1 MFGRKIKNYKFKLLN
16 YSKYIFLYKILILI
30 GAIFKFIKVKIRRKE
45 YKIFSDIIDDIN
57 KYEYRKFSQNN
68 EDGIIEY
75 ILKKTELKKINFVEI
90 GFDFYENNS
99 LNLFKETEKGLLIDA
114 DHDKCFLMK
123 AIIFIFYFFK
133 NIKVE
138 NSRVNKNNINDL
150 IIKKFGN
157 DKVDILSIDI
167 DGIDLYIFEAL
178 DIRPKII
185 VIEYNFW
192 LGPNQSLT
200 IPYDE
205 NFIWKKD
212 IYGGGS
218 LLAMCKIAYKKDYY
232 LIGTDSSCT
241 NAFFIHKDFKDIF
254 EILDPEIKFK
264 RPLRYTKQD
273 FAIAKSFLDDKIFNT
288 I

>member
-157 DKVDILSIDI
+157 DKVDILSIDTEGWELEVMMGFDQEKYLPKVI
-167 DGIDLYIFEAL
+167 VLENFQNNLIL
-178 DIRPKII
+178 DSKII
-185 VIEYNFW
+185 IRSKNRTSYFIVIFSRTKSSNF
-192 LGPNQSLT
+192 
-200 IPYDE
+200 
-205 NFIWKKD
+205 
-212 IYGGGS
+212 
-218 LLAMCKIAYKKDYY
+218 
-232 LIGTDSSCT
+232 
-241 NAFFIHKDFKDIF
+241 
-254 EILDPEIKFK
+254 
-264 RPLRYTKQD
+264 
-273 FAIAKSFLDDKIFNT
+273 
-288 I
+288 